1 MNLLEEEFSISASPL
16 VELVLRAQAVD
27 REALGQLMVRY
38 EGAVYAI
45 ALRRLSNHAEAQELS
60 QEVFVQ
66 AMEKIDQLRQPECFG
81 GWIRSIAKR
90 MAINRAVRRSP
101 LLSSQPDELESCTEE
116 RTPLGNV
123 LASEER
129 SRVRAG
135 LKRLR
140 KLDRQTLEAF
150 YVQGRSLAEMS
161 NTFESPVGT
170 IKRRLHVARKRRAR
184 ELAEL
189 APAYGSSRLHRVGR
203 LSRAV
208 GTAQESRPTCSFPDA
223 GQR

>member
-1 MNLLEEEFSISASPL
+1 MNLLEEEFSVVASPL
-16 VELVLRAQAVD
+16 VELVLRAQEGD

-45 ALRRLSNHAEAQELS
+45 ALRRLNNHAEAEELC

-116 RTPLGNV
+116 RTPLGNA
-123 LASEER
+123 LATEER
-129 SRVRAG
+129 SQVRAG

-161 NTFESPVGT
+161 DAFESPVGT
-170 IKRRLHVARKRRAR
+170 IKRRLHVARKRLAR

-189 APAYGSSRLHRVGR
+189 APA
-203 LSRAV
+203 
-208 GTAQESRPTCSFPDA
+208 
-223 GQR
+223 

>member
-1 MNLLEEEFSISASPL
+1 MNLLDEEVSLTNSPL
-16 VELVLRAQAVD
+16 VETVLRAQEGD

-45 ALRRLSNHAEAQELS
+45 ALRRLNNHAEAEELS

-66 AMEKIDQLRQPECFG
+66 AMEKLCQLRQPECFG

-101 LLSSQPDELESCTEE
+101 LLSSQPDELDNCAEE
-116 RTPLGNV
+116 RTPLV
-123 LASEER
+123 SALASEER
-129 SRVRAG
+129 SQVRAG
-135 LKRLR
+135 MRRLR

-161 NTFESPVGT
+161 NAFESPVGT
-170 IKRRLHVARKRRAR
+170 IKRRLHVARKRLAR

-189 APAYGSSRLHRVGR
+189 APA
-203 LSRAV
+203 
-208 GTAQESRPTCSFPDA
+208 
-223 GQR
+223 

>member
-1 MNLLEEEFSISASPL
+1 MNLLEEEVSLSNSPL
-16 VELVLRAQAVD
+16 VETVLRAQEGD

-45 ALRRLSNHAEAQELS
+45 ALRRLNNHAEAEELC

-66 AMEKIDQLRQPECFG
+66 AMEKLEQLRQPECFG

-101 LLSSQPDELESCTEE
+101 LLSSQPDELDNCAEE
-116 RTPLGNV
+116 RTPLASA

-129 SRVRAG
+129 SQVRAG
-135 LKRLR
+135 MRRLR

-150 YVQGRSLAEMS
+150 YVQGRSLVEMS
-161 NTFESPVGT
+161 NAFESPVGT
-170 IKRRLHVARKRRAR
+170 IKRRLHVARKRLAR

-189 APAYGSSRLHRVGR
+189 APA
-203 LSRAV
+203 
-208 GTAQESRPTCSFPDA
+208 
-223 GQR
+223 

>member
-1 MNLLEEEFSISASPL
+1 MNLLEEEFSVVASPL
-16 VELVLRAQAVD
+16 IELVLRAQEGD

-45 ALRRLSNHAEAQELS
+45 ALRRLNNHAEAEELC

-123 LASEER
+123 LATEER
-129 SRVRAG
+129 SQVRAG

-161 NTFESPVGT
+161 DAFESPVGT
-170 IKRRLHVARKRRAR
+170 IKRRLHVARKRLAR

-189 APAYGSSRLHRVGR
+189 APA
-203 LSRAV
+203 
-208 GTAQESRPTCSFPDA
+208 
-223 GQR
+223 

>member
-1 MNLLEEEFSISASPL
+1 MNLLEEESSVVSSPL
-16 VELVLRAQAVD
+16 VELVLRAQEGD

-45 ALRRLSNHAEAQELS
+45 ALRRLNNHAEAEELC

-123 LASEER
+123 LATEER
-129 SRVRAG
+129 SQVRAG

-161 NTFESPVGT
+161 DAFESPVGT
-170 IKRRLHVARKRRAR
+170 IKRRLHVARKRLAR

-189 APAYGSSRLHRVGR
+189 APA
-203 LSRAV
+203 
-208 GTAQESRPTCSFPDA
+208 
-223 GQR
+223 

>member
-1 MNLLEEEFSISASPL
+1 MNLLEEEVSLTNSPL
-16 VELVLRAQAVD
+16 VETVLRAQEGD

-45 ALRRLSNHAEAQELS
+45 ALRRLNNHAEAEELS

-66 AMEKIDQLRQPECFG
+66 AMEKLCQLRQPECFG

-101 LLSSQPDELESCTEE
+101 LLSSQPDELDNCAEQ
-116 RTPLGNV
+116 RTPLASA

-129 SRVRAG
+129 SQVRAG
-135 LKRLR
+135 MRRLR

-161 NTFESPVGT
+161 NAFESPVGT
-170 IKRRLHVARKRRAR
+170 IKRRLHVARKRLAR

-189 APAYGSSRLHRVGR
+189 APA
-203 LSRAV
+203 
-208 GTAQESRPTCSFPDA
+208 
-223 GQR
+223 

>member
-1 MNLLEEEFSISASPL
+1 MNLLEEEFSVVASPL
-16 VELVLRAQAVD
+16 VELVLRAQEGD

-45 ALRRLSNHAEAQELS
+45 ALRRLNNHAEAEELC

-123 LASEER
+123 LATEER
-129 SRVRAG
+129 SQVRAG

-161 NTFESPVGT
+161 DAFESPVGT
-170 IKRRLHVARKRRAR
+170 IKRRLHVARKRLAR

-189 APAYGSSRLHRVGR
+189 APA
-203 LSRAV
+203 
-208 GTAQESRPTCSFPDA
+208 
-223 GQR
+223 

>member
-1 MNLLEEEFSISASPL
+1 MNLLEEEFSVVASPL
-16 VELVLRAQAVD
+16 VELVLRAQEGD

-45 ALRRLSNHAEAQELS
+45 ALRRLNNHAEAEELC

-101 LLSSQPDELESCTEE
+101 LLSSQPDEPESCTEE

-123 LASEER
+123 LATEER
-129 SRVRAG
+129 SQVRAG

-161 NTFESPVGT
+161 NAFESPVGT
-170 IKRRLHVARKRRAR
+170 IKRRLHVARKRLAR

-189 APAYGSSRLHRVGR
+189 APA
-203 LSRAV
+203 
-208 GTAQESRPTCSFPDA
+208 
-223 GQR
+223 